1 MYQEAVRTAVSQQ
14 SDVVVGL
21 QSLLKEREGELSGV
35 CEVLEVIPLPANPSY
50 SPRSHAL
57 EQKIQSSQ
65 QETAQQHG
73 VQLTE
78 LRKQF
83 EVSC

>member
-1 MYQEAVRTAVSQQ
+1 MYQEAVCTAVSQQ
-14 SDVVVGL
+14 SDVVIGL

-35 CEVLEVIPLPANPSY
+35 REVLEVILLPVNPSY
-50 SPRSHAL
+50 SSHSHAL

-65 QETAQQHG
+65 QETAQQHN

>member
-1 MYQEAVRTAVSQQ
+1 MVI
-14 SDVVVGL
+14 GL

-35 CEVLEVIPLPANPSY
+35 HEVLEVILLPVNPSY
-50 SPRSHAL
+50 SPHSHTL

-78 LRKQF
+78 LCKQF